1 MQRLASH
8 DDRGCTSARP
18 ENTGQ
23 SNDHVKTNM
32 ISICTWIQDDYIK
45 LDNNVFHFHIPKINV
60 FLKNH
65 QTKRSP
71 SPIRSKRMAPIK
83 AYPKLVHLVTSPDPE
98 EMPVTSCDFNC
109 FPCHIF
115 GDWNLGGICCFGGV
129 RRCLESKRKSI
140 INLALTVVFFQTAL
154 PHVHSG
160 MSAGTMPPDSCC
172 AQMLKMLQ

>member
-23 SNDHVKTNM
+23 SDDQVQTNM

-45 LDNNVFHFHIPKINV
+45 LDNNVFHFRIPKINV

-71 SPIRSKRMAPIK
+71 SPPIRSKRMAPIK

-140 INLALTVVFFQTAL
+140 INLALTVFFFKRPCPMYIQACRLVQCL
-154 PHVHSG
+154 PTRVV
-160 MSAGTMPPDSCC
+160 
-172 AQMLKMLQ
+172 LKC